1 MVYELFILFS
11 ETMDVTYHTL
21 IPKPQPL
28 LIPSVGDRSF
38 LRTQFWILS
47 NLQVH
52 LSWVVSSDRSKVW
65 WPDCQYRWLSLPNQ
79 ISCFCLF
86 VNELYF
92 IHNKNA
98 QLKCSVRYLSVM
110 VITHVTSTQNKTL
123 SNSIIS
129 ENSFM
134 PTSSQFPPTH
144 QTSGFYH
151 HSWVL
156 AGLRRIT

>member
-98 QLKCSVRYLSVM
+98 QLKCSVRYLLVM
-110 VITHVTSTQNKTL
+110 ITHVTSTQNKTL